1 MNELLNKSEFL
12 SALQSG
18 ALGLTIGAIFA
29 FGIFTLLLSF
39 IGVIIIKKSHQNL
52 PFYFLSAI
60 LIFFSYYS
68 IHLRMYINLLFAFI
82 KSRC

>member
-29 FGIFTLLLSF
+29 FVGFKPPSPDNLAGIGGIIGIF
-39 IGVIIIKKSHQNL
+39 IGWA
-52 PFYFLSAI
+52 AI
-60 LIFFSYYS
+60 GHFF
-68 IHLRMYINLLFAFI
+68 
-82 KSRC
+82 K